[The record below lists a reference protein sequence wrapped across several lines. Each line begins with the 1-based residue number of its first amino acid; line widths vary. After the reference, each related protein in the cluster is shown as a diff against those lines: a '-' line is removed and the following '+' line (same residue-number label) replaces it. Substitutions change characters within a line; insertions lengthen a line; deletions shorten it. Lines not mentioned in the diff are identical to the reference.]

1 MEKKYQVL
9 NPYPKREKV
18 EFHFSFSTLAMWHNF
33 TFLILFIDIF
43 NTITFKK
50 DMKKQLRRKNKL
62 QHKNLH
68 ICFNWASDLVQL
80 S

>member
-9 NPYPKREKV
+9 NPYPKSEKV
-18 EFHFSFSTLAMWHNF
+18 EFRFSFSTLVMWHNF

-50 DMKKQLRRKNKL
+50 RYEKTTKKEE
-62 QHKNLH
+62 
-68 ICFNWASDLVQL
+68 
-80 S
+80 